1 MSRTRAFFEALGW
14 PKGNEALP
22 LHDKSAPKPSERVT
36 PRIFTVAFRD
46 AKCRSIQVT
55 ATRIDIDAVT
65 NDVRFSLHG
74 QIQLMLPHDIYRFV
88 ALMDPKCVSLEA
100 QPSPEKDAEM
110 LTGLINEM
118 SKGLMTAL
126 GGLTSQPKKRESGVS
141 AGGGR
146 RTPESLRRETKTPPK
161 TRKPKAKS

>member
-55 ATRIDIDAVT
+55 ATRIDIDAV
-65 NDVRFSLHG
+65 N
-74 QIQLMLPHDIYRFV
+74 
-88 ALMDPKCVSLEA
+88 
-100 QPSPEKDAEM
+100 
-110 LTGLINEM
+110 
-118 SKGLMTAL
+118 
-126 GGLTSQPKKRESGVS
+126 
-141 AGGGR
+141 
-146 RTPESLRRETKTPPK
+146 
-161 TRKPKAKS
+161 